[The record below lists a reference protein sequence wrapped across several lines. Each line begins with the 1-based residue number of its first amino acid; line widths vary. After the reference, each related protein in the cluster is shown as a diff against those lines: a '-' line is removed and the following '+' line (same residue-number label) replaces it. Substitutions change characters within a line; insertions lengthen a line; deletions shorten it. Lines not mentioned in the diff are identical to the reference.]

1 MHNIYY
7 YATAPSTTT
16 TTTTTTTS
24 LQVQDVTIK
33 DKLMGAR

>member
-7 YATAPSTTT
+7 YATAPSTT

>member
-7 YATAPSTTT
+7 YATAPST